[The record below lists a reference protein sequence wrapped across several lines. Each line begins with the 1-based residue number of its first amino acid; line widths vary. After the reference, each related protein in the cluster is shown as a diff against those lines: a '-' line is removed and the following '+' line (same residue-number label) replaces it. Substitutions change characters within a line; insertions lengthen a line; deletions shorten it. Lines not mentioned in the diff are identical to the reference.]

1 MSELIDLSYY
11 KILPQQFGAQPKIL
25 INEITNDI
33 EYYCCTS
40 PAQAVIEYA
49 FSKICEI
56 CDIYHEKVSWGCDLK
71 FVENRHVTVTPF
83 NLNKEWIY
91 CNDKDK
97 FNSLDNKEQIEFVLL
112 LTSMFGGSLWNDD
125 VIGYNENNT
134 FKKAFHYNSMFE
146 IELAMFNSKGPGLEL
161 LFGNNLTNLLNEY
174 SSDEL
179 QIMKKY
185 IDNFNRIKK
194 HEWLDIFDFPE
205 SAKFD
210 KSKFWLLKK
219 IGNIQ
224 KEFIYYFDK

>member
-11 KILPQQFGAQPKIL
+11 KVLPQQFGAQPKIL

-49 FSKICEI
+49 FSKICEV
-56 CDIYHEKVSWGCDLK
+56 CDIFHEKAYWGLDLK
-71 FVENRHVTVTPF
+71 FVEDRCVTVTPF
-83 NLNKEWIY
+83 DLNREWIY
-91 CNDKDK
+91 GNDKDK
-97 FNSLDNKEQIEFVLL
+97 FSSLNNKEQLEFVLL
-112 LTSMFGGSLWNDD
+112 MTSMFGGSLWNDD
-125 VIGYNENNT
+125 VIGYIENNT

-146 IELAMFNSKGPGLEL
+146 IELAMFNSKGPALEL
-161 LFGNNLTNLLNEY
+161 FFSTNLRNVLNEY
-174 SSDEL
+174 DYEEL
-179 QIMKKY
+179 LAMKKH
-185 IDNFNRIKK
+185 IDKFNNVKK

-205 SAKFD
+205 NAKFD